1 MLDTSR
7 IPEAQTAD
15 EAAWALARQREVV
28 IRPLLDLR
36 PLPLPRVEA
45 AARALGVSRSLIH
58 RLVARY
64 RRRAQTSS
72 LLPRTRGRARHLRM
86 LDPPRE
92 AIIATAID
100 QVYLTEERPRLTD
113 LMRAIRVICQRE
125 KVRAPN
131 YRTVKL
137 RVDALDR

>member
-7 IPEAQTAD
+7 IPDAQTAD
-15 EAAWALARQREVV
+15 EAAWALACQREVV

-64 RRRAQTSS
+64 RGRAQTSS
-72 LLPRTRGRARHLRM
+72 LLPRTRGRTRHLRM

-100 QVYLTEERPRLTD
+100 RRSHRRQQKQECGSDPCQDEWAQRC
-113 LMRAIRVICQRE
+113 AIRHR
-125 KVRAPN
+125 
-131 YRTVKL
+131 L
-137 RVDALDR
+137 LGG